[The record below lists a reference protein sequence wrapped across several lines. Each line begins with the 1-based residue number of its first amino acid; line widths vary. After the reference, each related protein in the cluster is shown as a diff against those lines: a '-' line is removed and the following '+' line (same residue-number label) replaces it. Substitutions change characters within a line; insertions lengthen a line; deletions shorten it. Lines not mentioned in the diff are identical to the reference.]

1 MDRKKEIRATIL
13 TILIPL
19 TERRQHKKYESDLLE
34 LLLQKVGITL
44 LIWTIYS

>member
-19 TERRQHKKYESDLLE
+19 TERRQHKIILLE
-34 LLLQKVGITL
+34 ILLQKVGITL